1 MATITTGGSGNW
13 SSTTVNAPWPGGVVP
28 TPLVD
33 KINIASGHTV
43 TFDKSPFV
51 ITGGSGYTSKPTV
64 TLGGATGSGATAV
77 AIMSNVDGTGSV
89 VGIKVMQP
97 GASYTVPTVTFTGG
111 SPTVAATATA
121 TVYNGRFAYAV
132 GDDTTTALNIKSG
145 GILSWSTSVTTAMSL
160 YGSLVVENGGEF
172 RCGNS
177 TTPIP
182 DTVAHS
188 IFMNDSSALAQ
199 VKYGITCGTG
209 ANKFFVFGAS
219 KTINTF
225 LTSTANSGQAN
236 AVVDDVT
243 GWNIGDRVWL
253 APTNS
258 AYTQKEE
265 KIISSISG
273 NTVTFTTNLSYTHL
287 ADGRIGNADNNILFA
302 PATIGLATVYNGY
315 IYIPNGASTAADSRE
330 FQYATFETGGDAS
343 TATKLG
349 ALLFEG
355 VSLSVNTVNTIKGVR
370 HCAFR
375 NFGTLS
381 STASLYVRA
390 NFVPFEAED
399 CGFYCTTSAATPIAF
414 RNGGIMTGI
423 GLIAYGSNSSFLTS
437 YYEQGSIGS
446 SFTDCIIHGCTAV
459 ISIGTGTLNFTR
471 TTIDACQRLMSSPN
485 FSNVKFNNCELGMV
499 YGFLTPPIVTPS
511 LGCLPTW
518 QFTDCNFGFTSTDFI
533 TTSALANINQDS
545 EIKLVNKNEDVTLQE
560 VLTYAGDIE
569 RDNSLFYRSP
579 SSEKF
584 SPQTVSRAFTRTYV
598 VPAPNNT
605 LRRVVGYLRYDST
618 YGATTPPT
626 VTLSGLG
633 ITPQTYTAGGT
644 HSTWYQFD
652 LSATQTSGAD
662 GNLTLT
668 ITGLTTATTGAFW
681 VDGIVDAPLV
691 TSSRHYGFLFDSL
704 IYRTADSIITQTTEA
719 TVGAYTGISITG
731 STITLTS
738 DHSIEELYDYCK
750 WYLCQ
755 TANLGVA
762 DFFSSTDGIN
772 FSSTYNLTLNGGDLT
787 GTGSLNLGAGTLTV
801 TAGETTTVP
810 ITYSS
815 GTAVYGNVTVSG
827 LVANSRVRL
836 YNTTDATELYNAVV
850 AGTSTT
856 IPATWTANKDLE
868 LSVTNCPGPVPAYLP
883 YSSTNTLTSS
893 MASFTASQA
902 LDTTYNANAI
912 DGSTVTEF
920 SADYP
925 NIQVDIDDAD
935 GTTSVAR
942 LYAAFQYMTHS
953 SQGIIYFFNGIIA
966 GDQYNYEIQTAV
978 VDLELDNI
986 SATSIPIKI
995 SGAYLYRDDGTT
1007 VIYSGSKSIQLDPG
1021 KAYLANGDN
1030 ALGVINRN
1038 VQKAS
1043 LLIPATEEI

>member
-77 AIMSNVDGTGSV
+77 AVMSGGSV
-89 VGIKVMQP
+89 VGIKVLSP

-375 NFGTLS
+375 NVGTLS
-381 STASLYVRA
+381 SPASLFVRA
-390 NFVPFEAED
+390 NYVPFEAED

-423 GLIAYGSNSSFLTS
+423 GLIAYGSNSAFLTS

-446 SFTDCIIHGCTAV
+446 SFTDCIIHGCTAA

-810 ITYSS
+810 ITYNS

-827 LVANSRVRL
+827 LVANSGITL
-836 YNTTDATELYNAVV
+836 TNTTDNTVIYDGVV

-868 LSVTNCPGPVPAYLP
+868 LKVTNVITTTAYLP
-883 YSSTNTLTSS
+883 YKALGTLTSS
-893 MASFTASQA
+893 MASFTVAQE
-902 LDTTYNANAI
+902 LDTIYNDYAI
-912 DGSTVTEF
+912 DGSTITQF
-920 SADYP
+920 STDYP
-925 NIQVDIDDAD
+925 NVQVDLSSGTSFSWPTFYAWFQYQTHSTNGRQYYFDGVTAQDAVNFRNDPTIVDLFFDNTSGANIRAIGGYYARTD
-935 GTTSVAR
+935 GTDWVYSLTA
-942 LYAAFQYMTHS
+942 HS
-953 SQGIIYFFNGIIA
+953 IIPVYDRAYIA
-966 GDQYNYEIQTAV
+966 NSTEILNLV
-978 VDLELDNI
+978 
-986 SATSIPIKI
+986 K
-995 SGAYLYRDDGTT
+995 
-1007 VIYSGSKSIQLDPG
+1007 
-1021 KAYLANGDN
+1021 
-1030 ALGVINRN
+1030 
-1038 VQKAS
+1038 
-1043 LLIPATEEI
+1043 LIPGAL